1 MQPKPRDRAY
11 RNLAAATVALAV
23 FDLQSQDDVIRRA
36 AVAWVESPLFDEWL
50 ALSGVQIGVDECRAA
65 LRRRGL
71 LP

>member
-1 MQPKPRDRAY
+1 MQNQHEKAY
-11 RNLAAATVALAV
+11 KSLAAAVV
-23 FDLQSQDDVIRRA
+23 EQGIHDLQSQDDAIRRD
-36 AVAWVESPLFDEWL
+36 AVQWIESPLFAEWL